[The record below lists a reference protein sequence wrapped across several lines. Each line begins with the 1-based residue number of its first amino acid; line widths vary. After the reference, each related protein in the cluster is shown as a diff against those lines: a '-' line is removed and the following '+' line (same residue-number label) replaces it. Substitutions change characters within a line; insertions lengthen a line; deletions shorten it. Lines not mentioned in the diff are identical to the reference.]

1 MANDKLWGGRF
12 CVQTDNLTDDFN
24 SSVRFDKRLYKQDI
38 KGSVAHV
45 KMLAKQGIISND
57 DALKIKDGLE
67 KILLEIESGEF
78 EFDIALEDVHMNIE
92 NGDFLLVSQLLNA
105 IGNILQFDEENQVC
119 TAVVGSGFANMNP
132 ALVVAMME
140 NQTLY
145 LAAYAKEGLIKQH
158 TAEKALKNIVDS
170 LQMLE

>member
-1 MANDKLWGGRF
+1 MN
-12 CVQTDNLTDDFN
+12 
-24 SSVRFDKRLYKQDI
+24 
-38 KGSVAHV
+38 
-45 KMLAKQGIISND
+45 AKEKINTILC
-57 DALKIKDGLE
+57 DALSDCANLVGGN
-67 KILLEIESGEF
+67 S
-78 EFDIALEDVHMNIE
+78 
-92 NGDFLLVSQLLNA
+92 FLLRKIHSKLPTEVSQLLNA

-140 NQTLY
+140 DQTLY

-170 LQMLE
+170 LKMIEQESE

>member
-1 MANDKLWGGRF
+1 MD
-12 CVQTDNLTDDFN
+12 
-24 SSVRFDKRLYKQDI
+24 
-38 KGSVAHV
+38 
-45 KMLAKQGIISND
+45 AKEKINTILC
-57 DALKIKDGLE
+57 DALSDCANLVGGNSFLLRKIHSKLPTE
-67 KILLEIESGEF
+67 
-78 EFDIALEDVHMNIE
+78 AVHMNIE

-132 ALVVAMME
+132 ALVVAMIE
-140 NQTLY
+140 DQTLY

-170 LQMLE
+170 LQALEQESE

>member
-1 MANDKLWGGRF
+1 MLRKIHTKLP
-12 CVQTDNLTDDFN
+12 TE
-24 SSVRFDKRLYKQDI
+24 
-38 KGSVAHV
+38 A
-45 KMLAKQGIISND
+45 
-57 DALKIKDGLE
+57 
-67 KILLEIESGEF
+67 
-78 EFDIALEDVHMNIE
+78 VHMNIE

-140 NQTLY
+140 DQTLY

-170 LQMLE
+170 LQMLEQEAE

>member
-92 NGDFLLVSQLLNA
+92 KRLIEL
-105 IGNILQFDEENQVC
+105 IGE
-119 TAVVGSGFANMNP
+119 AG
-132 ALVVAMME
+132 
-140 NQTLY
+140 
-145 LAAYAKEGLIKQH
+145 
-158 TAEKALKNIVDS
+158 
-170 LQMLE
+170 